1 MSNNNPQD
9 RHTIALAVMG
19 AVLAGLIALAHPA
32 LIPALTIAFAAFMA
46 LTVFLK
52 L

>member
-1 MSNNNPQD
+1 MSSSPQD
-9 RHTIALAVMG
+9 RHTIVLAVMG
-19 AVLAGLIALAHPA
+19 AVLAGLVALAHPA

-46 LTVFLK
+46 LAMFLK

>member
-1 MSNNNPQD
+1 MPNDPQD
-9 RHTIALAVMG
+9 RHTVALALMG
-19 AVLAGLIALAHPA
+19 AALAGLIALGHPA

-46 LTVFLK
+46 LAVFLK